1 MANNKSGLT
10 AVGRVMTAIIS
21 IIMILAGFYLFYDK
35 KSIVMI
41 FGGAAAVFGLALLIK
56 YAFSKSSR
64 SALDLIGGIINII
77 FGALMLLGGT
87 ETKIAG
93 VIAIEVYIAVW
104 VLIAGFSHIFT
115 SFALKKA
122 GLKGWAWTL
131 IGGVIAV
138 IAGAAFIIWPFM
150 GSVSLVGFGAIYA
163 GISFIVLGVTGLA
176 GAISPAEKKRQ

>member
-1 MANNKSGLT
+1 MSNNKNN
-10 AVGRVMTAIIS
+10 MTAGVRIIPAAVS

-56 YAFSKSSR
+56 YAVSKSYR
-64 SALDLIGGIINII
+64 SAFDLIGGIINIL

-93 VIAIEVYIAVW
+93 VIAIEVYIAAW
-104 VLIAGFSHIFT
+104 VLIAGFSYIFT
-115 SFALKKA
+115 SFAFKKA

-131 IGGVIAV
+131 LGGVIAV
-138 IAGAAFIIWPFM
+138 VAGAAFIILPLT
-150 GSVSLVGFGAIYA
+150 GSTALVGFGAIYA
-163 GISFIVLGVTGLA
+163 GISLIILGVTGLA
-176 GAISPAEKKRQ
+176 GAISPAKRF